1 MARSCTQRL
10 LQAVLAPLAVVEQQV
25 GTDRR
30 GGPHPVAG
38 GTGTGTGT
46 GTGSSRVGGHARLGG
61 LT

>member
-1 MARSCTQRL
+1 MARCTQRL
-10 LQAVLAPLAVVEQQV
+10 LQAVHAPLEAVEQQV

-38 GTGTGTGT
+38 GTGTGTG
-46 GTGSSRVGGHARLGG
+46 SSPVGGHARLGG